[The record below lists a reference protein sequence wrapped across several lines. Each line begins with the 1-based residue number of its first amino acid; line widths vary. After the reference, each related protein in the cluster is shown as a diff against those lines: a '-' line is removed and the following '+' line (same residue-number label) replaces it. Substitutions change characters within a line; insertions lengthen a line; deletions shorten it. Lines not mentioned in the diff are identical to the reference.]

1 MTTPTAVHPAPAP
14 IHHASPGRRFSFVR
28 RAVLMIGPVLV
39 CLGLGLSYL
48 GAFHN
53 PQPNDMKVAVVG
65 SSPKTK
71 VLAQTIKDK
80 AGNGLDVITV
90 PTRQQAREHLLDRDL
105 VGAFVPTPKHPELLV
120 ARAGSNSTANAAQT
134 IFRMVTDKQGVPLKV
149 TDVTSLAAQDPNGSS
164 LFFMLITLSV
174 ASYCCVLVLAPV
186 ADVLSMRAR
195 VAMGMGACLAISGA
209 GILLAGPVFD
219 VVDHSRVAVW
229 AMSLLYCAGVFAV
242 GLGLQTFLKQLT
254 PLVLMGLFVMLN
266 LTSAGGLMGPE
277 MQNNFFGALH
287 AFWNGAGFVEG
298 TRSILYFDH
307 HGLGSH
313 LLSLWLW
320 LGAGIFLTLLA
331 ARTERRREILSP
343 TEPEAVEPASEPGPE
358 AVEPD
363 AVLPVTHP
371 GAEIF
376 DASVAGELAVT
387 GREDR

>member
-1 MTTPTAVHPAPAP
+1 M
-14 IHHASPGRRFSFVR
+14 
-28 RAVLMIGPVLV
+28 LGPVLV

-195 VAMGMGACLAISGA
+195 VAMGMGACLAISGG

-219 VVDHSRVAVW
+219 VFDHHLVAVW
-229 AMSLLYCAGVFAV
+229 ARALL
-242 GLGLQTFLKQLT
+242 
-254 PLVLMGLFVMLN
+254 
-266 LTSAGGLMGPE
+266 
-277 MQNNFFGALH
+277 H
-287 AFWNGAGFVEG
+287 
-298 TRSILYFDH
+298 I
-307 HGLGSH
+307 
-313 LLSLWLW
+313 
-320 LGAGIFLTLLA
+320 
-331 ARTERRREILSP
+331 
-343 TEPEAVEPASEPGPE
+343 
-358 AVEPD
+358 
-363 AVLPVTHP
+363 
-371 GAEIF
+371 
-376 DASVAGELAVT
+376 
-387 GREDR
+387 